1 MKALRLDLFQE
12 TACYKKPFA
21 IKISETYP
29 LPPYS
34 TINGLL
40 HRILDA
46 KEYMPMRISIQGD
59 YESLVNEYQATYF
72 YKKNTVT
79 KMPMNQHLLLNVK
92 LIIHIM
98 AEELVLNK
106 LYDKIKNLDEFLS
119 LGRREDLLRI
129 DNVQFVELNEYKVDS
144 DVEDNE
150 DDEDDDIPKKEKY
163 NLKYSIY
170 IPKTYDVEFDGIS
183 YRLNNYYKSTRDKWE
198 KIDVKFIQ
206 KGASFDSYNILLDEK
221 EDIVYFNNL

>member
-12 TACYKKPFA
+12 TACYRKPFA

-46 KEYMPMRISIQGD
+46 KEYIPIRISIQGD
-59 YESLVNEYQATYF
+59 YESLVNEYQTTYF

-79 KMPMNQHLLLNVK
+79 KMPMNQHLLLNVR
-92 LIIHIM
+92 LIVHIS
-98 AEELVLNK
+98 AENSVLDELYNS
-106 LYDKIKNLDEFLS
+106 IRNLEEFLS

-129 DNVQFVELNEYKVDS
+129 DDIQFVELNEYKIDS
-144 DVEDNE
+144 DAE
-150 DDEDDDIPKKEKY
+150 DDEEDEDIPKKEKY
-163 NLKYSIY
+163 NLKHSIY

-206 KGASFDSYNILLDEK
+206 KGANFDSYNILLDEK
-221 EDIVYFNNL
+221 EDVVYFNNL